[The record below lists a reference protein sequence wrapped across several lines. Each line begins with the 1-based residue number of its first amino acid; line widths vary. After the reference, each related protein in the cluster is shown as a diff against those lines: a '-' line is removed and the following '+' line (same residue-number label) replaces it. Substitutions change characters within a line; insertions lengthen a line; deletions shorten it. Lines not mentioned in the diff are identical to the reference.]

1 MTRNNWK
8 WSDANFSSLPSTEN
22 IFGITTT
29 PQTNI
34 YLHARVQ
41 DPDGSNKVVIASL
54 AGKIVVV
61 EYLRSFD
68 NLIPSTKEIHFTY
81 LPGDA
86 ELISL
91 DVISKFNQGN
101 GIVVGI
107 TFIKQKQESHLE
119 DGDNACTQQYLNIY
133 SSCEPGQE
141 SQLESIAQGCLTIDL
156 DFVPYQLTHSYIII
170 SEEQKEDV
178 FLLGGSDKKVH
189 LYKEGLQHRFR
200 EEDSDEFFPEFQE
213 LDSCIYW
220 LDIEYYEADTRR
232 LTAMGHQTGLVR
244 LAIVDAVKT
253 EVLRT
258 LVSEHDSPITSVRI
272 FNPVCNSL
280 PPSFLKSDKIP
291 TSQLNE
297 VPTFNLLVVSA
308 LSPATVHRDVLNRQ
322 LSDCLVLPG
331 SNSYDIPLCVC
342 VMDVDFDG
350 QNELLVGTYGQE
362 LLAYKFIENAEKS
375 KLEKSTIS
383 EENGEDAS
391 KITSSPDDKRNRHK
405 SNECKHS
412 LNFDEDL
419 IKSNLSR
426 KTKSQENMFLDSQ
439 GSDQGT
445 CLVNMYNNATT
456 LREGAQPHWT
466 PHYSL
471 LWQRSFSCPV
481 MGVDRLDIVGDGLD
495 DLIVVTQKGV
505 HIVQPDLLDV
515 AQVCS
520 ERLQQI
526 ARLVQDT
533 KQEEGDT

>member
-34 YLHARVQ
+34 YLHSKVL
-41 DPDGSNKVVIASL
+41 DPDGSNKVIIASL
-54 AGKIVVV
+54 AGKIVVA

-81 LPGDA
+81 IPGDA

-107 TFIKQKQESHLE
+107 TFIKQKQEIHLE
-119 DGDNACTQQYLNIY
+119 DGDRGCTQQYLNIY
-133 SSCEPGQE
+133 SSCEPGEE

-156 DFVPYQLTHSYIII
+156 DFVPYQLTHSQII
-170 SEEQKEDV
+170 SEGHKQDV
-178 FLLGGSDKKVH
+178 FLLGGSDNKVH

-200 EEDSDEFFPEFQE
+200 EEDSDEFFPEFQD
-213 LDSCIYW
+213 LDSCVQW
-220 LDIEYYEADTRR
+220 LDIEYYESDTRR
-232 LTAMGHQTGLVR
+232 LTAMGHQTGLVK

-253 EVLRT
+253 EILQTYVT
-258 LVSEHDSPITSVRI
+258 AHDSPITSVRL
-272 FNPVCNSL
+272 FYPVTNFS
-280 PPSFLKSDKIP
+280 PPPFVKSDKIP
-291 TSQLNE
+291 PSNVNK
-297 VPTFNLLVVSA
+297 VPIFHLLVVSA
-308 LSPATVHRDVLNRQ
+308 LSPAVVHRDVLHKQ
-322 LSDCLVLPG
+322 LNDSLILPG
-331 SNSYDIPLCVC
+331 SNAYDIPLCVC

-362 LLAYKFIENAEKS
+362 LLAYKFVDSSENIKQAEENS
-375 KLEKSTIS
+375 DEISKST
-383 EENGEDAS
+383 NL
-391 KITSSPDDKRNRHK
+391 TDDTRNRHK

-412 LNFDEDL
+412 YNFDEDL
-419 IKSNLSR
+419 TRSNLSR
-426 KTKSQENMFLDSQ
+426 KTKSQENVSVECP
-439 GSDQGT
+439 SCEST
-445 CLVNMYNNATT
+445 CLVHMYDNACPS
-456 LREGAQPHWT
+456 GPHQA
-466 PHYSL
+466 HYSL

-505 HIVQPDLLDV
+505 HIVQPDMFDV

-520 ERLQQI
+520 ERLQMLAQVI
-526 ARLVQDT
+526 QAS
-533 KQEEGDT
+533 KPGEEET